1 MKKPEAPEPPSLQ
14 NSEPHL
20 LQPIR
25 VHVIAPELFAWGMAR
40 LIETASPSL
49 ALEGVSH
56 DFNAGSQTLEQT
68 DPDVLVV
75 QVADLEVTSFVLDI
89 HSKSRAK
96 ILAVSCSEDDHLQ
109 DAVVLAGARGWVRA
123 NDSPNTLLR
132 AIEKVHL
139 GEVWL
144 DRGATGRIFVAMAR
158 QQSSIAA
165 NPEHEKIARLT
176 KRERQTVAVL
186 AQDSSAN
193 GKRLAER
200 LHISENTFRN
210 HLTSVYSKLDLRNRV
225 ELYVFAQRNRRHLI
239 D

>member
-1 MKKPEAPEPPSLQ
+1 M
-14 NSEPHL
+14 

-40 LIETASPSL
+40 LVETASPAL
-49 ALEGVSH
+49 ALDGVSH
-56 DFNAGSQTLEQT
+56 DFKAISEALERIE
-68 DPDVLVV
+68 PDVLVV
-75 QVADLEVTSFVLDI
+75 QVAALEATALVLDI

-96 ILAVSCSEDDHLQ
+96 ILAVSCSEDDQLQ

-123 NDSPNTLLR
+123 NDSPDTLLR
-132 AIEKVHL
+132 AIEKVHQ

-144 DRGATGRIFVAMAR
+144 DRSATGRIFVAMAR
-158 QQSSIAA
+158 QQVSIST
-165 NPEHEKIARLT
+165 NPEQEKIARLT
-176 KRERQTVAVL
+176 KREHQTVAVL

-200 LHISENTFRN
+200 LHISENTLRN
-210 HLTSVYSKLDLRNRV
+210 HLTSIYSKLDLRNRV
-225 ELYVFAQRNRRHLI
+225 ELYAFAQRNRRHLI